1 MHWESFY
8 VNPKD
13 VQGNE
18 LLFKEEEVHHLSRT
32 LRKKKG
38 DLVWAVDGEGTA
50 YEVKILYIA
59 KNEARGKIVK
69 TRRRIGEP
77 VAEVSLAQGILKGEK
92 FDWLVEKA
100 TEIGV
105 RRIIPLVCETS
116 VTVAGPQKLAR
127 WKRVALAA
135 MKQSGRS
142 VLPEITPAKELK
154 QVLSLGAN
162 CHYRL
167 VAHTGPESIPFNI
180 SRDSRPLVTPKALLI
195 VGPEGGFTEEEI
207 DQAKE
212 NGFQPITLG
221 PRRLRGETSGIVLLT
236 LLLSKLGELE

>member
-13 VQGNE
+13 VRGNE
-18 LLFKEEEVHHLSRT
+18 LIFKNEEVHHLSRT
-32 LRKKKG
+32 LRKKRG
-38 DLVWAVDGEGTA
+38 DRIWAVDGEGSA
-50 YEVKILYIA
+50 YEVELLYIA

-77 VAEVSLAQGILKGEK
+77 VAEVSLAQAVLKGDK

-105 RRIIPLVCETS
+105 RRIIPFLCTTS
-116 VTVAGPQKLAR
+116 VTVAGPQKHAR
-127 WKRVALAA
+127 WKRTALAA

-142 VLPEITPAKELK
+142 ILPEITPVKEFH
-154 QVLSLGAN
+154 QVLALGVN

-167 VAHTGPESIPFNI
+167 VAYTSPESTPFHIPK
-180 SRDSRPLVTPKALLI
+180 DSRRAVTPKAILI
-195 VGPEGGFTEEEI
+195 VGPEGGLTEEEI
-207 DQAKE
+207 EQAVE
-212 NGFQPITLG
+212 HSFQTISLG
-221 PRRLRGETSGIVLLT
+221 PRRLRAETAGIVLST
-236 LLLSKLGELE
+236 LVLSRLGELE

>member
-1 MHWESFY
+1 M
-8 VNPKD
+8 PGRG
-13 VQGNE
+13 Q
-18 LLFKEEEVHHLSRT
+18 
-32 LRKKKG
+32 RKG
-38 DLVWAVDGEGTA
+38 
-50 YEVKILYIA
+50 
-59 KNEARGKIVK
+59 
-69 TRRRIGEP
+69 
-77 VAEVSLAQGILKGEK
+77 
-92 FDWLVEKA
+92 
-100 TEIGV
+100 
-105 RRIIPLVCETS
+105 
-116 VTVAGPQKLAR
+116 TVARQVRGAGRDWSGRTAPGPQKLAR

-142 VLPEITPAKELK
+142 VLPEITPAKEFK

-167 VAHTGPESIPFNI
+167 VAHTGPESIPLNI

-212 NGFQPITLG
+212 NGFQPIALG